1 MAPPRLIERTGVFPA
16 ENLGGVQ
23 IADRL
28 GRGAASLFFG
38 LADHVVDELLVRE
51 LADRVTVLRLMRMA
65 SDYIAVAGICGGL
78 EPVFLTEVQLG
89 NVVALAVAQ
98 ILLPV
103 LAEVRERGGSH
114 LELAIALDALRGELL
129 DHRLHPLAQRFIRRR
144 RRAACRCAL
153 ALRRDGRLGVG
164 GRDLRSLTRD
174 LRPRPR
180 RQHEDQSRD
189 HPPPYDSPFAPCS
202 YAAIVQAKAAH

>member
-103 LAEVRERGGSH
+103 LAEVRERGGGH
-114 LELAIALDALRGELL
+114 LEFAIALDALGGELL

-144 RRAACRCAL
+144 RRATRRCAL
-153 ALRRDGRLGVG
+153 ALRRDCRLALSGPPP
-164 GRDLRSLTRD
+164 
-174 LRPRPR
+174 RPRPPP
-180 RQHEDQSRD
+180 SR
-189 HPPPYDSPFAPCS
+189 PPPRT
-202 YAAIVQAKAAH
+202 